1 MAASTSPH
9 ASPFQPTAL
18 SNKIAIVTGGGSGI
32 CYGITQQLLL
42 HGCEVAIIVGRRE
55 GFLQKAASNLSS
67 LSGKM
72 CDYRVCDVRDATA
85 CQVCISSDDLLMRK
99 SIGRRDFLI

>member
-1 MAASTSPH
+1 MAASTPPQ

-32 CYGITQQLLL
+32 CYGITKELLL
-42 HGCEVAIIVGRRE
+42 HGCEAVIICGRRE

-67 LSGKM
+67 LSGKI

-85 CQVCISSDDLLMRK
+85 CQVCISSDLLMRK
-99 SIGRRDFLI
+99 IDNF

>member
-1 MAASTSPH
+1 MAASTLPQ

-42 HGCEVAIIVGRRE
+42 HGCKVAIICGRRE

-67 LSGKM
+67 LSGNI

-85 CQVCISSDDLLMRK
+85 CQVCIFDN
-99 SIGRRDFLI
+99 FLI